1 MLWNTATFNDLDEMR
16 KDMDALSE
24 MLGYAGTYRSS
35 FPRINAYEDK
45 DGYTL
50 AVDVPGIPR
59 KDLDIRCEEGAL
71 TLIGSRGKLEESHA
85 RRILR
90 QEREAGSFEKI
101 FRFPSKVDSGRISA
115 RLENGILLVKVP
127 KAEEAK
133 PRPIEITLGDARKGA

>member
-1 MLWNTATFNDLDEMR
+1 MLWNTAIFNDLDDMR

-24 MLGYAGTYRSS
+24 MLGYTGAYQTS

-59 KDLDIRCEEGAL
+59 KDLDMRCDEGTL
-71 TLIGSRGKLEESHA
+71 TLFGSRGKLEQSHA
-85 RRILR
+85 RRVLR

-101 FRFPSKVDSGRISA
+101 FRFPAKVDSARVSA

-133 PRPIEITLGDARKGA
+133 PKPIAISVGDAKKGA